1 MSNYMGIDLIAVL
14 KQVHTE
20 KEEENYINK
29 YVNKHDEEY
38 FHQYLQAHIINKQLS
53 IAEVMNNSRI
63 NKNYGYN
70 IINGTR
76 KNPGRD
82 KVLALCIGAGMN
94 FDQMQR
100 ALYLSKQPPL
110 DPRDER
116 DVRIVVAV
124 NNRVKDVLKLNILL
138 ESKGVAPLDI

>member
-1 MSNYMGIDLIAVL
+1 MGNNMEVDLIKVL
-14 KQVHTE
+14 KEVRTE
-20 KEEENYINK
+20 KEEESYIKK
-29 YVNKHDEEY
+29 YVNKQAEKNFRE
-38 FHQYLQAHIINKQLS
+38 YLQAHIVSSQMS
-53 IAEVMNNSRI
+53 VAEVMNNSRI

-82 KVLALCIGAGMN
+82 KVIALCIGAGMD
-94 FDQMQR
+94 FDQIQE
-100 ALYLSKQPPL
+100 ALYLSNLPPL

-124 NNRVKDVLKLNILL
+124 NNHVIDVLKLNILL
-138 ESKGVAPLDI
+138 EGKGVAPLDI

>member
-1 MSNYMGIDLIAVL
+1 MGNYMNIDLIAVL
-14 KQVHTE
+14 KQIRTE
-20 KEEENYINK
+20 KEEENYIKK
-29 YVNKHDEEY
+29 YVDKQTEKNFRE
-38 FHQYLQAHIINKQLS
+38 YLQAHIISNQLS
-53 IAEVMNNSRI
+53 VAEVMNNSRI

-82 KVLALCIGAGMN
+82 KVLALCIGAGMD
-94 FDQMQR
+94 FDQMQE
-100 ALYLSKQPPL
+100 ALYLSNLPPL
-110 DPRDER
+110 DPRNER

-124 NNRVKDVLKLNILL
+124 NNHVVDVLKLNILL